1 MKRAIFIDLD
11 GTLLPEGELHKVSD
25 FNIDTL
31 KEAQDKG
38 IYTVISTGRGKD
50 LVDRVHAQIDFSDYA
65 RFLITLNGGE
75 IYDLKE
81 DKKLWSFPIDKDLL
95 QELITWAES
104 NKYMYVLT
112 QEKKFYV
119 KSEWK
124 YFYLRPFFKRF
135 EIAKYKDFKMP
146 EYDVMKIGFFV
157 GTKKKVLKVQ
167 KELLAK
173 YGDKVE
179 VVTSGKGYFIEV
191 TAKGVSKGAAVK
203 LITNYLDIDTDHCAA
218 FGDSMNDYSAFQVV
232 KYPVAMANGEKKL
245 KEMAY
250 LVAEEA
256 KEDGFGHALKE
267 LMRQMEE
274 KEK

>member
-1 MKRAIFIDLD
+1 MKKAVFIDLD

-25 FNIDTL
+25 FNIETL
-31 KEAQDKG
+31 KEAQEQG
-38 IYTVISTGRGKD
+38 IFTVISTGRGKD
-50 LVDRVHAQIDFSDYA
+50 LVDRVHEQINFSDYA
-65 RFLITLNGGE
+65 RYLITLNGGK

-81 DKKLWSFPIDKDLL
+81 DKEMWSFPLDKDLL
-95 QELITWAES
+95 QELITWAEA

-119 KSEWK
+119 KNEWK

-135 EIAKYKDFKMP
+135 EIAKYSDFKMP
-146 EYDVMKIGFFV
+146 DYDVIKIGFFV

-167 KELLAK
+167 KELISK

-191 TAKGVSKGAAVK
+191 TAKGVSKGEAIK
-203 LITNYLDIDTDHCAA
+203 LLTNYLDIHTDHCAA

-232 KYPVAMANGEKKL
+232 KYPIAMENGEKKL
-245 KEMAY
+245 KEIAY
-250 LVAEEA
+250 LTAKEA
-256 KEDGFGHALKE
+256 KEDGVGHALKH
-267 LMRQMEE
+267 LMSKMNN
-274 KEK
+274 